1 MSESP
6 ILGIRIPQELLTQI
20 DALVGSSGKNR
31 SEVALN
37 LIRKGLGITAEL
49 DTETI
54 LERLAAM
61 EKKLLAC

>member
-6 ILGIRIPQELLTQI
+6 ILGLRIDRELLAQI
-20 DALVGSSGKNR
+20 DGLVGSSGKNR

-37 LIRKGLGITAEL
+37 LIKKGLGITPEP
-49 DTETI
+49 DTEAI
-54 LERLAAM
+54 LERLAVM